1 LGQEERP
8 PVTAIVYT
16 LKNCG
21 TSEKAMTA
29 LRERGVDLEERRVDL
44 NADWWNEA
52 LNYSMTVPVILWDNG
67 EVEIGW
73 DGEHG

>member
-1 LGQEERP
+1 MA
-8 PVTAIVYT
+8 VIVYT
-16 LKNCG
+16 LKNCP

>member
-1 LGQEERP
+1 MA
-8 PVTAIVYT
+8 VIVYT
-16 LKNCG
+16 LKNCA
-21 TSEKAMTA
+21 TSEKAMAA
-29 LRERGVDLEERRVDL
+29 LHERGVDIEERRVDL

>member
-1 LGQEERP
+1 
-8 PVTAIVYT
+8 VSVVVYT
-16 LKNCG
+16 LTNCP

-44 NADWWNEA
+44 NAAWWNEA

>member
-1 LGQEERP
+1 MA
-8 PVTAIVYT
+8 VIVYT
-16 LKNCG
+16 LKNCA
-21 TSEKAMTA
+21 TSETAMTA

>member
-1 LGQEERP
+1 
-8 PVTAIVYT
+8 VAVIVYT
-16 LKNCG
+16 LKNCA

-29 LRERGVDLEERRVDL
+29 LRERGVAMEERRVDL

>member
-1 LGQEERP
+1 MA
-8 PVTAIVYT
+8 VIVYT
-16 LKNCG
+16 LKNCA

-29 LRERGVDLEERRVDL
+29 LRERGVDLDERRVDL

>member
-1 LGQEERP
+1 MA
-8 PVTAIVYT
+8 VIVYT
-16 LKNCG
+16 LKNCA

>member
-1 LGQEERP
+1 
-8 PVTAIVYT
+8 VTAIVYT

-29 LRERGVDLEERRVDL
+29 LRELGVDLEERRVDL

>member
-1 LGQEERP
+1 
-8 PVTAIVYT
+8 VAAIVYT

>member
-1 LGQEERP
+1 
-8 PVTAIVYT
+8 VSVVVYT
-16 LKNCG
+16 LKNCP
-21 TSEKAMTA
+21 TCEKAMTA
-29 LRERGVDLEERRVDL
+29 LHERGVDLEERRVDL
-44 NADWWNEA
+44 NANWWNEA

>member
-1 LGQEERP
+1 MA
-8 PVTAIVYT
+8 VIVYT

-29 LRERGVDLEERRVDL
+29 LRERGIDLEERRVDQ

>member
-1 LGQEERP
+1 MS
-8 PVTAIVYT
+8 VVVYT
-16 LKNCG
+16 LKNCP
-21 TSEKAMTA
+21 TCEKAMTA
-29 LRERGVDLEERRVDL
+29 LRERGVDLEERRVDQ

>member
-1 LGQEERP
+1 MS
-8 PVTAIVYT
+8 VVVYT
-16 LKNCG
+16 PSKLPDQRESHDG
-21 TSEKAMTA
+21 A
-29 LRERGVDLEERRVDL
+29 RERGVDLEERRVDL

>member
-1 LGQEERP
+1 MA
-8 PVTAIVYT
+8 VIVYT
-16 LKNCG
+16 LKNCA

-29 LRERGVDLEERRVDL
+29 LRERGLDLEERRVDV

-52 LNYSMTVPVILWDNG
+52 LNYSMTVPVILWENG

>member
-1 LGQEERP
+1 MS
-8 PVTAIVYT
+8 VVVYT
-16 LKNCG
+16 LKNCA

-29 LRERGVDLEERRVDL
+29 LRERGVDLEERRVDQ

>member
-1 LGQEERP
+1 MA
-8 PVTAIVYT
+8 VIVYT
-16 LKNCG
+16 LKNCA

-29 LRERGVDLEERRVDL
+29 LRERGVDLEERRVDQ

-73 DGEHG
+73 NGEHG

>member
-1 LGQEERP
+1 
-8 PVTAIVYT
+8 VAVIVYT
-16 LKNCG
+16 LKNCP
-21 TSEKAMTA
+21 TSEKAMTS

>member
-1 LGQEERP
+1 
-8 PVTAIVYT
+8 VAVIVYT
-16 LKNCG
+16 LKNCA

-29 LRERGVDLEERRVDL
+29 LRERGVDLEERRVDV

>member
-1 LGQEERP
+1 MS
-8 PVTAIVYT
+8 VVVYT
-16 LKNCG
+16 LTNCP

-44 NADWWNEA
+44 NAAWWNEA

>member
-1 LGQEERP
+1 MA
-8 PVTAIVYT
+8 VIVYT
-16 LKNCG
+16 LKNCA
-21 TSEKAMTA
+21 TSEKAMTV
-29 LRERGVDLEERRVDL
+29 LRERGVDLEERRVDQ

-73 DGEHG
+73 NGEHG

>member
-1 LGQEERP
+1 MS
-8 PVTAIVYT
+8 VVVYT
-16 LKNCG
+16 LKNCP
-21 TSEKAMTA
+21 TSEKAMMA